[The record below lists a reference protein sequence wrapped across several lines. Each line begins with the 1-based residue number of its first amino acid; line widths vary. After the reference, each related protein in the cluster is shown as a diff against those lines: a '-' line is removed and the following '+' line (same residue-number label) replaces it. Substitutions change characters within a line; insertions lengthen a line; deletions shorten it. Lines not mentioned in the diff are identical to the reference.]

1 MVDRRELEQRN
12 DAIHAEHRAAVARG
26 EERVLRL
33 TRTGE
38 LHSYRPDEI
47 GLGPVTA
54 GIQVTSWWGLAILT
68 AFFVAMFVASWL
80 VVLVPVARGGSPAWG
95 GLAMT
100 ALSAPLGIFTA
111 HLSREQYRAR
121 RTRQARGLPEPSDYP
136 VPDRWYDHEAAAA
149 LLARARTPHPRAD
162 RWRKRPWWWVL
173 LRAALSVALALG
185 LIGILT
191 EPGDESS
198 TDGLWFAGVGLLL
211 TIALPVVLA
220 ARRVRI
226 RSEV

>member
-1 MVDRRELEQRN
+1 VVDRRELEQRN

-47 GLGPVTA
+47 GLGPATTTQA
-54 GIQVTSWWGLAILT
+54 TSWWGLAILT
-68 AFFVAMFVASWL
+68 AFFAAMFAASWL
-80 VVLVPVARGGSPAWG
+80 IILLPAARGGSPAWA
-95 GLAMT
+95 GLAVT
-100 ALSAPLGIFTA
+100 ALSAPMGWLTG
-111 HLSREQYRAR
+111 HLSVEQYRAR
-121 RTRQARGLPEPSDYP
+121 RTRRARGVPEPSDSP

-185 LIGILT
+185 LVGLLT
-191 EPGDESS
+191 EPPDDGAAS
-198 TDGLWFAGVGLLL
+198 GLWFAGIGLLL
-211 TIALPVVLA
+211 TVALPAVLA
-220 ARRVRI
+220 ARRVRT
-226 RSEV
+226 RPEV